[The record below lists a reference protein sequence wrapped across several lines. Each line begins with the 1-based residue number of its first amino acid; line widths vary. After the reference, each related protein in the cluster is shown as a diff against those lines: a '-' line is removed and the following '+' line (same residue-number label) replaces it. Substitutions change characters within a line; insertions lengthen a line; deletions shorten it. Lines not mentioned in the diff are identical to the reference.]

1 MNEQDQNVSNSLN
14 FDGGNSSGSGID
26 LPGGNSTYAQSPLQG
41 SSPTGGLFI
50 TQYTNIARTQA
61 QFTRI
66 NATFRDFNIQPSLRF
81 SGEKIRVTQ
90 RAETLDFLDLVSF
103 FHPIQSFSEFQ
114 KQTFVINPR
123 STINLD
129 PFSFTTTNGEV
140 SLIMARAYYLPE
152 ATPESMLLF
161 WDYQGND
168 RNVMGQIM
176 VLSGAVK
183 NSSAWEGWDLNP
195 FTDVNHT
202 DPANISLGGLSFT
215 NPTDLNVKLSILVSS

>member
-1 MNEQDQNVSNSLN
+1 MNEQEENISNSLN
-14 FDGGNSSGSGID
+14 FDGGDSGGGGID
-26 LPGGNSTYAQSPLQG
+26 FPGGNSTYAQSPLQG
-41 SSPTGGLFI
+41 SPTGGLFI
-50 TQYTNIARTQA
+50 TKYTNIAQTQA
-61 QFTRI
+61 QFPRV
-66 NATFRDFNIQPSLRF
+66 NATFRDFNIQPALRF
-81 SGEKIRVTQ
+81 SEEKIKVTQ
-90 RAETLDFLDLVSF
+90 RAETLDFLNLVSF

-176 VLSGAVK
+176 VLSGSVK